1 MKHVIGLD
9 VSKGKSTV
17 TIYDSY
23 RQCKYEGEINH
34 TRRDFEQLH
43 KRIVDITSLDT
54 KHQTLYLK
62 QQVFIQN
69 RLKHF

>member
-34 TRRDFEQLH
+34 VNEHTISAHHFQINPAYH
-43 KRIVDITSLDT
+43 
-54 KHQTLYLK
+54 LK
-62 QQVFIQN
+62 
-69 RLKHF
+69 

>member
-1 MKHVIGLD
+1 MNWQRRSNGMKHVIGLD

-34 TRRDFEQLH
+34 TRRDFE
-43 KRIVDITSLDT
+43 
-54 KHQTLYLK
+54 
-62 QQVFIQN
+62 
-69 RLKHF
+69 